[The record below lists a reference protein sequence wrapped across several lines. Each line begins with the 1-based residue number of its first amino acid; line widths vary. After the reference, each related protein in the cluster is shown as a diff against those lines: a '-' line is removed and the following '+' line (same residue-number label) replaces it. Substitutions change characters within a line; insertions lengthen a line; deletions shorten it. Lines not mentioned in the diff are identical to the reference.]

1 MKTVEIQIKSL
12 QLKIDNKTY
21 DDYDASGGKY
31 KESILEGGDSGI
43 FIYHLLIGLDSIFRS
58 NYINNKASILTSGYS
73 DKEK

>member
-1 MKTVEIQIKSL
+1 MKNVEQQIKSL

-21 DDYDASGGKY
+21 DDHYISGGKY

-43 FIYHLLIGLDSIFRS
+43 FIHHLLTGLDSIFRN

-73 DKEK
+73 DKAK